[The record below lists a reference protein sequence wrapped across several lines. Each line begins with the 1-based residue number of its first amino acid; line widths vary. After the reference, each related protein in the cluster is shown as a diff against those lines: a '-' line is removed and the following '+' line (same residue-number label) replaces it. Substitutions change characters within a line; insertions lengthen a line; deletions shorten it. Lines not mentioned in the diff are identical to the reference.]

1 MIKERYDK
9 IIVDTPPALIT
20 SDVSQLAHKLDG
32 IAIVVRPGLALRD
45 GLKISTQ
52 NLKNIGVNIF
62 GIVINGA
69 EKHSSSYYYYYYYDE
84 KGKKKHRKKS
94 KKILDYFRGN
104 K

>member
-1 MIKERYDK
+1 M
-9 IIVDTPPALIT
+9 
-20 SDVSQLAHKLDG
+20 
-32 IAIVVRPGLALRD
+32 ALRD

-62 GIVINGA
+62 GILINGA

-94 KKILDYFRGN
+94 KNILDYFRGN